1 MVEYLI
7 EWNSEWAEA
16 RSASRSENEGN
27 LCPRRGRDTRP
38 RRNRMTRRVR
48 LDTPAL
54 GKRMMTGLPAEHG
67 VLAGKGRPSK
77 LGAWCTE

>member
-1 MVEYLI
+1 MECLI

-16 RSASRSENEGN
+16 RSASQLENEGN
-27 LCPRRGRDTRP
+27 LCPRRGCNTRP
-38 RRNRMTRRVR
+38 RRNRMTQQVR

-67 VLAGKGRPSK
+67 ILAGKGRPSG
-77 LGAWCTE
+77 LGAWCTK